1 MAVAKVAAAD
11 VAEAAEVVIDIV
23 MILIADSGATKTD
36 WCVGADLKS
45 VRTIRTGGINPFHQ
59 SESEISAVLSNE
71 LIPDLCVDPESVS
84 FVYFYGAGC
93 TPEKSVT
100 VRNILLRVFRKA
112 EVSVESDLTGAA
124 RALCGDKP
132 GVACIL
138 GTGSNSGLY
147 DGSAI
152 SCNVSPLG
160 YILGDEGS
168 GAYLGKRFVADCLKG
183 ILPESLRIGL
193 LEYLEMTAPQV
204 IDRIYRQPQA
214 NRFLASV
221 SPYIY
226 KCKENPAVRDFLMDC
241 FTQFFR
247 RNILQYPKVFG
258 QSPLPA
264 VSFVGSVA
272 WYFQEEIS
280 CSASL
285 LGLQTGRFLKEPL
298 PELIKYHLRA
308 LS

>member
-1 MAVAKVAAAD
+1 
-11 VAEAAEVVIDIV
+11 
-23 MILIADSGATKTD
+23 MILIADSGATKTG
-36 WCVGADLKS
+36 WCVGTDLES

-59 SESEISAVLSNE
+59 SESEISAVLNNE
-71 LIPDLCVDPESVS
+71 LIPELCVAPESVS

-93 TPEKSVT
+93 TLEKSIV
-100 VRNILLRVFRKA
+100 VREILQKVFRMA
-112 EVSVESDLTGAA
+112 EVTVESDLTGAA

-147 DGSAI
+147 NGSVI
-152 SCNVSPLG
+152 TCNVSPLG

-183 ILPESLRIGL
+183 LLPESLRVGL
-193 LEYLEMTAPQV
+193 LEHLEMTIPQV
-204 IDRIYRQPQA
+204 IDRVYRQPQA

-226 KCKENPAVRDFLMDC
+226 RCKDDVPEVKDFLIDC
-241 FTQFFR
+241 FAQFFR
-247 RNILQYPKVFG
+247 RNILQYPKIFG

-272 WYFQEEIS
+272 WYFREEIS
-280 CSASL
+280 YSASL
-285 LGLQTGRFLKEPL
+285 LGVRTGRFLKEPL
-298 PELIKYHLRA
+298 PELVNYHLRTH
-308 LS
+308 S